1 MVKKNETYENML
13 EKLKDIVDKLE
24 SNELNIDDSMKM
36 YEEGTKLVNKLY
48 KTLDTLEGNIKVISE
63 EGELEIKE

>member
-13 EKLKDIVDKLE
+13 EKLKDIVDQLE

-48 KTLDTLEGNIKVISE
+48 KTLDTLEGKIKVISE

>member
-48 KTLDTLEGNIKVISE
+48 KTLDTLEGKIKVISE

>member
-1 MVKKNETYENML
+1 ML

-48 KTLDTLEGNIKVISE
+48 KTLDTLEGKIKVISE

>member
-1 MVKKNETYENML
+1 MVKKNETYENLL

-48 KTLDTLEGNIKVISE
+48 KTLDTLEGKIKVISE

>member
-36 YEEGTKLVNKLY
+36 YEEGTKLVNRLY
-48 KTLDTLEGNIKVISE
+48 KTLDTLEGKIKVISE

>member
-48 KTLDTLEGNIKVISE
+48 KTLDTLEGKIKVISE
-63 EGELEIKE
+63 EGEIEIKE

>member
-36 YEEGTKLVNKLY
+36 YEEGTKIVNKLY
-48 KTLDTLEGNIKVISE
+48 KTLDTLEGKIKVISE

>member
-48 KTLDTLEGNIKVISE
+48 KTLDTLEGKIKVISE
-63 EGELEIKE
+63 DGELEIKE